1 MTQVDIS
8 HIPGVR
14 FGGEPEAE
22 PLPEEGQ
29 LVSETRSG
37 IIGQIAR
44 EVPPLGPVFRV
55 SPVVARKLPGS
66 RPYDLLP
73 ILIGRREGEREKKK
87 KKEKEEH
94 CKLKIAK
101 CKVQIAKSAAPF
113 TKSQMIELE
122 EPEVFHGI
130 GNYIILTI
138 KF

>member
-14 FGGEPEAE
+14 FGREPEPE

-66 RPYDLLP
+66 RPYDLFP
-73 ILIGRREGEREKKK
+73 ILGGPHGGRREKNHENKKD
-87 KKEKEEH
+87 EY

-101 CKVQIAKSAAPF
+101 CKVQNVKSASPF
-113 TKSQMIELE
+113 TKRKIIELE

-130 GNYIILTI
+130 GNYII
-138 KF
+138 F